1 MECTMYPTLPL
12 HYYSDADK
20 ETLRSFIK
28 ECVKDALKEVADE
41 TLDKWGI
48 ENRRLS
54 ESFFDEAVESS
65 FNDLSTQEDNAPCSI
80 NS

>member
-1 MECTMYPTLPL
+1 MEVMMYPTLPL
-12 HYYSDADK
+12 HYYNDADK

-41 TLDKWGI
+41 TLDKWG
-48 ENRRLS
+48 
-54 ESFFDEAVESS
+54 VESS

-80 NS
+80 DS